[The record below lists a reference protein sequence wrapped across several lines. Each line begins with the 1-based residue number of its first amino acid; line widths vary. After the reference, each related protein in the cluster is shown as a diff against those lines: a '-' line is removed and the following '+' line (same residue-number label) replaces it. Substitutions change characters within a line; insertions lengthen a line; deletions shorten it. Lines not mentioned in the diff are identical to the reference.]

1 MKIYYEV
8 DAITDN
14 CKNKCPF
21 ENIGVKG
28 ESGPNCYVGS
38 VTCQECKFCYGHHN
52 TYEYSCLHYAN
63 DLIFT
68 PMPYIKCMYGI
79 EHPWKKKIIQFF
91 YRIKRLIK
99 YGR

>member
-21 ENIGVKG
+21 ESIGVKG
-28 ESGPNCYVGS
+28 ESGPDCQVGS

-52 TYEYSCLHYAN
+52 PDEYSCLYYNN
-63 DLIFT
+63 DFIFT
-68 PMPYIKCMYGI
+68 PMPYVKCMYGI
-79 EHPWKKKIIQFF
+79 ENPWKEKIIQFF
-91 YRIKRLIK
+91 YRIKQLIK

>member
-21 ENIGVKG
+21 ESIGVKE
-28 ESGPNCYVGS
+28 ESGPDCQVGS
-38 VTCQECKFCYGHHN
+38 ITCQECKFCYGHRKAN
-52 TYEYSCLHYAN
+52 EYSCLYYAN

-68 PMPYIKCMYGI
+68 PMPYIKCMYGV
-79 EHPWKKKIIQFF
+79 ENPWKEKIIQFF
-91 YRIKRLIK
+91 YRIKQHFK
-99 YGR
+99 ND